1 MILTERNILIA
12 GAGGNLGRQVVA
24 DLAPLCKSIVAV
36 DRAFPEPFAAKNIH
50 QDNVELSDADAIA
63 SAFDRWGESIGH
75 IDAVVNLA
83 GRIHSEPL
91 FNLMKRPDGRHSLD
105 TWRETVSSNLDTA
118 FLLCREAASRM
129 ANARKPGVII
139 NFSSIAAQ
147 GNAGQ
152 TAYTAAK
159 AALEAMTVTWSKE
172 LGPFGIRIC
181 AVAPGFIDTPSTREA
196 LSQTIVDQWTK
207 QVPLRRLGT
216 AGEVSHAVRFILE
229 NDYYNGQVLHLDGG
243 LRI

>member
-1 MILTERNILIA
+1 MILEGRNIVVA
-12 GAGGNLGRQVVA
+12 GAGGHLGRQVVA
-24 DLAPLCKSIVAV
+24 DLAPLCKSIIAV

-50 QDNVELSDADAIA
+50 QDNVELTDADAVS
-63 SAFDRWGESIGH
+63 SAFDRWSGSIGH
-75 IDAVVNLA
+75 VDAVVNLA
-83 GRIHSEPL
+83 GKIHSEPL
-91 FNLMKRPDGRHSLD
+91 FNLMKRPDGRHELD
-105 TWRETVSSNLDTA
+105 TWTGTLTSNLDTA
-118 FLLCREAASRM
+118 FLLCREAAARM
-129 ANARKPGVII
+129 AGARKPGVII

-147 GNAGQ
+147 GNIGQ

-172 LGPFGIRIC
+172 LGVFGIRVC

-196 LSQTIVDQWTK
+196 LSQALVDQWTK

-216 AGEVSHAVRFILE
+216 AVEVSHAVRFILE

>member
-1 MILTERNILIA
+1 MILEGRNIVVA

-24 DLAPLCKSIVAV
+24 DLAPLCKSVIAV

-63 SAFDRWGESIGH
+63 SAFDRWSESIGH

-83 GRIHSEPL
+83 GKIHSERL

-172 LGPFGIRIC
+172 LGAFGIRIC

>member
-1 MILTERNILIA
+1 MNLEGRNILVA
-12 GAGGNLGRQVVA
+12 GAGGNLGRQVVN
-24 DLAPLCKSIVAV
+24 DLAPLCKSIIAV
-36 DRAFPEPFAAKNIH
+36 DRAFPEPFASSNVH
-50 QDNVELSDADAIA
+50 QDNVELTDDEAITQ
-63 SAFDRWGESIGH
+63 AFDRWSESIGH

-83 GRIHSEPL
+83 GKIHSEPL

-118 FLLCREAASRM
+118 FLLCREAAARM
-129 ANARKPGVII
+129 AGARKPGVLI

-147 GNAGQ
+147 GNIGQ

-172 LGPFGIRIC
+172 LGVFGIRVC

-196 LSQTIVDQWTK
+196 LSQALVDQWTK
-207 QVPLRRLGT
+207 QVPLRRLGS
-216 AGEVSHAVRFILE
+216 ASEVAHAVRFILE

>member
-1 MILTERNILIA
+1 MNLEGRNVLVS
-12 GAGGNLGRQVVA
+12 GAGGSLGRQVVI
-24 DLAPLCKSIVAV
+24 DLAPLCKSVVAV
-36 DRAFPEPFAAKNIH
+36 DRAFPEPFAGSNIR
-50 QDNVELSDADAIA
+50 QDNVELTDADAVSA
-63 SAFDRWGESIGH
+63 AFDRWSESIGH

-83 GRIHSEPL
+83 GKIHSEPL
-91 FNLMKRPDGRHSLD
+91 FNLLKRPDGRHALD
-105 TWRETVSSNLDTA
+105 SWRETVSSNLDTA
-118 FLLCREAASRM
+118 FFLCREAAARM

-172 LGPFGIRIC
+172 LGAFGIRVC
-181 AVAPGFIDTPSTREA
+181 AVAPGFIDTPSTRAA
-196 LSQTIVDQWTK
+196 LTENLVDQWK
-207 QVPLRRLGT
+207 RQVPLRRLGT
-216 AGEVSHAVRFILE
+216 AEEVSHAVRFILE

>member
-1 MILTERNILIA
+1 MNLEGRNILVA
-12 GAGGNLGRQVVA
+12 GAGGNLGREVVV
-24 DLAPLCKSIVAV
+24 DLVPRCRNIIAV
-36 DRAFPEPFAAKNIH
+36 DRAFAEAPAAANVH
-50 QDNVELSDADAIA
+50 QEQVDLNDADAVSA
-63 SAFDRWGESIGH
+63 AFDRWSTAFGPIE
-75 IDAVVNLA
+75 AVVNLA

-91 FNLMKRPDGRHSLD
+91 FNLMKRPDGRHALD
-105 TWRETVSSNLDTA
+105 TWRSTVSSNLDTA
-118 FLLCREAASRM
+118 FLLCREAAARM

-172 LGPFGIRIC
+172 LGVFGIRVC
-181 AVAPGFIDTPSTREA
+181 AIAPGFIDTPSTREA
-196 LSQTIVDQWTK
+196 LSQNIVDQWTK

-216 AGEVSHAVRFILE
+216 AAEVSHAVRFILE

>member
-1 MILTERNILIA
+1 MNLQVRNILVA

-24 DLAPLCKSIVAV
+24 DLAPLCKSIIAV

-50 QDNVELSDADAIA
+50 QDNVELTDDVAITQ
-63 SAFDRWGESIGH
+63 AFDRWSESIGH

-83 GRIHSEPL
+83 GKIHSEPL
-91 FNLMKRPDGRHSLD
+91 FNLMKRPDGRHALD
-105 TWRETVSSNLDTA
+105 TWTGTLTSNLDTA
-118 FLLCREAASRM
+118 FLLCREAAARM
-129 ANARKPGVII
+129 ASTRKPGVLI

-147 GNAGQ
+147 GNIGQ

-172 LGPFGIRIC
+172 LGVFGIRVC
-181 AVAPGFIDTPSTREA
+181 AIAPGFIDTPSTREA

-216 AGEVSHAVRFILE
+216 AAEVSHAVRFILE